1 MKNYVKV
8 IILLLV
14 LAVCV
19 AGVIFV
25 GMQPEHKDNASSNQT
40 TAQDVKILELDKDK
54 IDQVTVKNKEGEFVY
69 EKKGTDWVL
78 VSPKDITFNKNAISS
93 FIGQFSTLQAQKVV
107 EDNAKDLAQYGLDK
121 GAEVTIKM
129 KDGTS
134 KTLIIGS
141 NNPTSDLTYVKLKD
155 SNKVYGVS
163 TDTGKNLI
171 ASKDTLID
179 KTLFPYQSEAITGI
193 TFERD
198 GKQVFEAAK
207 AGETWKMF
215 APIKIDAR
223 TENMKPILDSLNF
236 LSAESIEEENA
247 TDLSKYGLDKPSYAF
262 TLVTAT
268 KKSKI
273 LMGIEKERGSSIY
286 AKLADSNRVV
296 TLGLSSFNYLD
307 KPFKELIEPFVF
319 IPNIDTVSRVVATLN
334 GTTVTSDI
342 KTDKN
347 DKKNDSFVVNG
358 KDLKKADPDN
368 ADSNFREYFQS
379 LIGIVADSIEPDAK
393 PSGTSVVTIDYTL
406 KVPGSS
412 KIEFIK
418 KDDRSYY
425 AMKDGKYTGI
435 VVDGKQFDQITETY
449 KKIDDV
455 INKK

>member
-1 MKNYVKV
+1 MKTYVKV
-8 IILLLV
+8 IILLSV
-14 LAVCV
+14 VAVCV
-19 AGVIFV
+19 IGTYLVWK
-25 GMQPEHKDNASSNQT
+25 QPDPKDRAQNQT

-54 IDQVTVKNKEGEFVY
+54 IDQVTVKNKEGDFVF
-69 EKKGTDWVL
+69 EKKGADWVL
-78 VSPKDITFNKNAISS
+78 VSPKDITFNKNSIIS
-93 FIGQFSTLQAQKVV
+93 FIGQFSLLQAQKVV

-121 GAEVTIKM
+121 GVEVTIKM

-134 KTLIIGS
+134 KTLIVGS

-179 KTLFPYQSEAITGI
+179 KTLFPYQSSAITGI

-198 GKQVFEAAK
+198 GKEIFEAAK
-207 AGETWKMF
+207 AGDAWKMF

-268 KKSKI
+268 NKCKV
-273 LMGIEKERGSSIY
+273 LMGIEKEKGSSIY

-319 IPNIDTVSRVVATLN
+319 IPNIDTVSRVVVTLN

-342 KTDKN
+342 QTDKN

-368 ADSNFREYFQS
+368 GDSNFREYFQA
-379 LIGIVADSIEPDAK
+379 LIGIIADSIEPDAK
-393 PSGTSVVTIDYTL
+393 PSGSPSVTLDYTL

-418 KDDRSYY
+418 KDDRNYY

-449 KKIDDV
+449 KKIDEA